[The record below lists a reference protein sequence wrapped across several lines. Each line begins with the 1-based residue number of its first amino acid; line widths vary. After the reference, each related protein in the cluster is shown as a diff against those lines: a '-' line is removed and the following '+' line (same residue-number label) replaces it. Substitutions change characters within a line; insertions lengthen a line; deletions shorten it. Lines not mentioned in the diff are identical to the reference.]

1 MAHRPTVLI
10 TDPVHPDGVELLKQ
24 EADVIMPDYEGEDG
38 LIAAAKDVD
47 VILLRAKGRL
57 TGRVLESCPRLRC
70 VARYGVGLDLVDL
83 PAATRLGIPVIYAPG
98 VNRDSV
104 AEHTLTLML
113 ATSKH
118 LFRMDASLRDGK
130 WRDDIPRNIRELK
143 GQTLG
148 IIGVGNIGTCV
159 ARIAG
164 AFGMTVLG
172 CDPYV
177 SAEELARRG
186 ARAVGMPELLKV
198 SDIITVHTPLT
209 DETRGMINER
219 VFELMKSGAIFI
231 NTSRGPVVDERALID
246 ALRSGKLAAAGLDVF
261 EEEPLHRDNPL
272 LNLPNVIVTPHVAG
286 LSENADRGI
295 CLHIAEQILMVLRG
309 DRPTTVGN
317 PELYAGRR

>member
-24 EADVIMPDYEGEDG
+24 EADVIMPDNEGEDG

-130 WRDDIPRNIRELK
+130 
-143 GQTLG
+143 
-148 IIGVGNIGTCV
+148 
-159 ARIAG
+159 
-164 AFGMTVLG
+164 
-172 CDPYV
+172 
-177 SAEELARRG
+177 
-186 ARAVGMPELLKV
+186 
-198 SDIITVHTPLT
+198 
-209 DETRGMINER
+209 
-219 VFELMKSGAIFI
+219 
-231 NTSRGPVVDERALID
+231 
-246 ALRSGKLAAAGLDVF
+246 
-261 EEEPLHRDNPL
+261 
-272 LNLPNVIVTPHVAG
+272 
-286 LSENADRGI
+286 
-295 CLHIAEQILMVLRG
+295 
-309 DRPTTVGN
+309 
-317 PELYAGRR
+317 